1 MPGRYW
7 LGGWCTPLGAE
18 ARAVRI
24 FPDRHTPERPGP
36 PKAPSERTEE
46 AGPHLSS
53 PVSLYRFLRS
63 AVEVYRGATPYLI
76 IVATILDRPLQT
88 DALRLSWVN
97 VEDAGWTTG
106 GTLGHDAYF
115 WVIKYLEGR

>member
-24 FPDRHTPERPGP
+24 FPDRHTP
-36 PKAPSERTEE
+36 ERTEE

-97 VEDAGWTTG
+97 VEDAGWTTV

>member
-24 FPDRHTPERPGP
+24 FPDRHTPRTTGP
-36 PKAPSERTEE
+36 TK
-46 AGPHLSS
+46 GPIRADRRGGSTSLQ
-53 PVSLYRFLRS
+53 LYRFQRS

-76 IVATILDRPLQT
+76 IVATILDRPL
-88 DALRLSWVN
+88 
-97 VEDAGWTTG
+97 
-106 GTLGHDAYF
+106 
-115 WVIKYLEGR
+115 

>member
-1 MPGRYW
+1 M
-7 LGGWCTPLGAE
+7 
-18 ARAVRI
+18 RI
-24 FPDRHTPERPGP
+24 VPDRHTPERPGP

-97 VEDAGWTTG
+97 VEDAGWTTV
-106 GTLGHDAYF
+106 GTLGHDTYF
-115 WVIKYLEGR
+115 WIKRHLQGR